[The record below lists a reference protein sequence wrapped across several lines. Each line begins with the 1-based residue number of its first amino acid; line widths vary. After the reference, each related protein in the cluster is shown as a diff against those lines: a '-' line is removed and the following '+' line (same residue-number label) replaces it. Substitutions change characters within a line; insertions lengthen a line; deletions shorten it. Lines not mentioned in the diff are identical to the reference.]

1 MGNCVFCKITKG
13 ELPSYKIYEDSDFL
27 SFLTIEPVSDGHLLV
42 IPKKHIVW
50 MQDADDKTIAG
61 IFILT
66 KKIMKAVKIA
76 TKCDY
81 VLISIVGTEVPHFH
95 IHLIPRYLDDALP
108 QFPTQKHEH
117 EKAVEIAKKITAAL

>member
-27 SFLTIEPVSDGHLLV
+27 SFLTIEPVSDGHLLD

-117 EKAVEIAKKITAAL
+117 EKAVEIVKKITAAL